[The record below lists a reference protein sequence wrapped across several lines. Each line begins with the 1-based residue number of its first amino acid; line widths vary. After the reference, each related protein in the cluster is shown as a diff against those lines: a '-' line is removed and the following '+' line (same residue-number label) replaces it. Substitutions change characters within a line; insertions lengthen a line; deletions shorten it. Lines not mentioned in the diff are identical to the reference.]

1 MRRGWILLAVLAFVL
16 AAGVGAIAFLAL
28 RRPDYSPRKTPP
40 TVEQEARLL
49 EAELPLAST
58 RKPYLILDLVSS
70 RLIYRI
76 SGMTPKEIP
85 FRIDSIRGP
94 GGWLLPDPDSLA
106 ILVLEGRGAPR
117 EVIRP
122 PDPDKP
128 VDPLKDPKIFPPDPP
143 SDYILSFDRPV
154 KVRIVGEKDT
164 GWKDRLGSLK
174 KAVRQWLGMGKGR
187 GGLRIQLRLPAE
199 RAQEIYRG
207 LYHGEKLLLLGLKEP
222 SPQAPLPRA
231 DPPRRS
237 GKQGTQGP

>member
-1 MRRGWILLAVLAFVL
+1 MRRGWILLAVFAFIL
-16 AAGVGAIAFLAL
+16 AAGVASFAFLAL
-28 RRPDYSPRKTPP
+28 RRPDYTPRKAPP
-40 TVEQEARLL
+40 TLEQETLRL

-76 SGMTPKEIP
+76 SGMTPKEIS

-94 GGWLLPDPDSLA
+94 GEWIAIDPGGLS
-106 ILVLEGRGAPR
+106 ILMLEGRGAPR

-128 VDPLKDPKIFPPDPP
+128 LDPLKDPKIFPPDPP
-143 SDYILSFDRPV
+143 TDYILSFDRPV
-154 KVRIVGEKDT
+154 KVRILGEKEA
-164 GWKDRLGSLK
+164 GWKDRLGLMG
-174 KAVRQWLGMGKGR
+174 KAVRQWFGTGRGR

-207 LYHGEKLLLLGLKEP
+207 LYHGEKLLVLGLEES
-222 SPQAPLPRA
+222 SPQPPPLAR
-231 DPPRRS
+231 
-237 GKQGTQGP
+237 